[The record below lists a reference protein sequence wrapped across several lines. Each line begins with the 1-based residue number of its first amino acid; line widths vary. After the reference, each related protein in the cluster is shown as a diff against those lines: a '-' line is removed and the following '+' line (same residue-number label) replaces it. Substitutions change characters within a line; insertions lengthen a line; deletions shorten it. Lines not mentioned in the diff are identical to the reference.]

1 MPEELAPP
9 VVAVVV
15 SHDPGPWLEECLR
28 SLHAQDYPGL
38 TVLVIDQAS
47 EPPLAERIAAVTPD
61 FYLRRLETNVGF
73 GPGANA
79 VRGVV
84 EGASHFVFCHD
95 DVVLARDAIRQM
107 VEEAFRRNAGI
118 IGPKLVDPDD
128 VERILQL
135 GLGVDRFGAPVPRV
149 ERLEFDQAQHDEVQE
164 AFAVPGGCILVRADL
179 FEALGGF
186 DDQISMFGEDVDL
199 CWRARIAGARAFV
212 VPQAVVRHYEATA
225 SRRRER
231 PDARALQWRHEL
243 RAVLK
248 NYSRLRR
255 TMILVDLALLSVIE
269 ISYFYAVNRPQR
281 AHQVIDAWRWNYKP
295 ERRLKEARAAV
306 ESTRIV
312 SDFELRSLFSNRTSR
327 AWRFTQGRVEEL
339 LTSSWSRENRAN
351 VTLERDVAGSSRTRA
366 ERYVIAIAVLVLLIG
381 SRSLLVGHLPLMGGY
396 LPLPSPTALLRDF
409 FGGVPSDGIGR
420 IVPGSPALLLLGL
433 AGFVTFG
440 SMGLLLKV
448 LLVGSIVLGAVGI
461 ARLLRPFGNS
471 MARLVGVI
479 AYLFVP
485 LCWNDVAR
493 GDVLALVA
501 FAAAPFVISRL
512 LRATGIA
519 PFTST
524 RAPQSRIG
532 LVREVL
538 PFSLLLALLGSF
550 VPIAAIFTPVLALA
564 LGIGCAAF
572 GAWRAGLRALLVSLA
587 ALLGAA
593 ALTFPWSLSFFEPGA
608 SLNAVFGTLPSPG
621 LSPQLGAVLR
631 FELGPFGAGILGL
644 ALFAAAFFPLLVT
657 LGDRFKLAAVLW
669 IQLLAAALIVWA
681 ASEGWLDHTGG
692 LIRDLAPAFAALVA
706 VEIALG
712 VAVVK
717 DEIAR
722 SRFGW
727 RHILSLIFV
736 AVVAAGILPILGE
749 SLSGRYDVP
758 ATGDEAVL
766 DWIQPPSSHEL
777 QRVFYLGSA
786 VAVPG
791 SSFGVSGNVAGLI
804 TSPGLPEFPALL
816 PGGNVR
822 AVAGV
827 VDAVNDAESGLTI
840 RLGAS
845 LAAYGIRYIVVPTSA
860 APMLQQSNATPPAP
874 PPEILL
880 AALSAQSDLH
890 ELPSEA
896 GVLIFENTAWTGRGE
911 RFSGGTPAWL
921 RSSLIG
927 LELAL
932 VLGCLRW
939 LLLERRRRRARAR
952 DARAVAHLEP
962 AEMVELSVVGQGVPV

>member
-15 SHDPGPWLEECLR
+15 SHDPGPWLEECLN

-47 EPPLAERIAAVTPD
+47 EPPLADRIAAVTPD
-61 FYLRRLETNVGF
+61 FYLRRLESNVGF

-84 EGASHFVFCHD
+84 DGASHFVFCHD

-135 GLGVDRFGAPVPRV
+135 GLGVDRFGAPVQRV
-149 ERLEFDQAQHDEVQE
+149 ERLEFDQSQHDEVQE
-164 AFAVPGGCILVRADL
+164 AFAVPGGCILIRADL

-255 TMILVDLALLSVIE
+255 TLILGDLAVLSLIE
-269 ISYFYAVNRPQR
+269 ISYFYAFNRPQR
-281 AHQVIDAWRWNYKP
+281 ARQVIDAWRWNFKP
-295 ERRLKEARAAV
+295 ERRLKAARAAV
-306 ESTRIV
+306 EATRIV
-312 SDFELRSLFSNRTSR
+312 SDFELRSLFSHRTSR
-327 AWRFTQGRVEEL
+327 GWRFFQGRVENL
-339 LTSSWSRENRAN
+339 LTSWSQASRAN
-351 VTLERDVAGSSRTRA
+351 ATPERAVPASPRTRA
-366 ERYVIAIAVLVLLIG
+366 ERYGIAFAVLVFLIG
-381 SRSLLVGHLPLMGGY
+381 GRSLLAGHLPLMGGY
-396 LPLPSPTALLRDF
+396 LPLPSPAGCLRDF

-420 IVPGSPALLLLGL
+420 IVPASPALLLLGL
-433 AGFVTFG
+433 GGFVTFG

-448 LLVGSIVLGAVGI
+448 LIAGSIVLGAVGI
-461 ARLLRPFGNS
+461 ARLLRPFGSS

-519 PFTST
+519 PFTSSRAAST
-524 RAPQSRIG
+524 RTELA
-532 LVREVL
+532 REVL

-564 LGIGCAAF
+564 LGLGCAAF
-572 GAWRAGLRALLVSLA
+572 GAWRAGLRAVLVSLA

-593 ALTFPWSLSFFEPGA
+593 ALTFPWSLSFIERGS
-608 SLNAVFGTLPSPG
+608 SLNAVFGSLPSPG

-644 ALFAAAFFPLLVT
+644 ALFAAAVFPLLVT

-669 IQLLAAALIVWA
+669 IQLLAAALLVWA
-681 ASEGWLDHTGG
+681 TSEGWLDHTGG
-692 LIRDLAPAFAALVA
+692 LLRAIAPAFAVLVA

-727 RHILSLIFV
+727 RHILSLGFV
-736 AVVAAGILPILGE
+736 AIVAAGVLPILGA

-766 DWIQPPSSHEL
+766 DWIQPPTGHEL
-777 QRVFYLGSA
+777 QRVFYLGSV

-804 TSPGLPEFPALL
+804 TSPGLPQFPSLL
-816 PGGNVR
+816 PGGNVL
-822 AVAGV
+822 AVASV
-827 VDAVNDAESGLTI
+827 VNAVNDAESGLTI

-860 APMLQQSNATPPAP
+860 APMLQSSGTTPSAP

-896 GVLIFENTAWTGRGE
+896 GVLIFENTAWTGRGVPL
-911 RFSGGTPAWL
+911 RGGAPAWL
-921 RSSLIG
+921 RSVLIG
-927 LELAL
+927 VELAVL
-932 VLGCLRW
+932 LGCLRW
-939 LLLERRRRRARAR
+939 LVIERRRRRARVRGARR
-952 DARAVAHLEP
+952 DAHLDAVLTT
-962 AEMVELSVVGQGVPV
+962 AELAVVGGGVPV

>member
-15 SHDPGPWLEECLR
+15 SHDPGPWLEECLN

-38 TVLVIDQAS
+38 TVLIIDQAS
-47 EPPLAERIAAVTPD
+47 EPPLADRIAAVTPD
-61 FYLRRLETNVGF
+61 FYLRRLESNVGF

-84 EGASHFVFCHD
+84 DGASHFVFCHD

-118 IGPKLVDPDD
+118 IGPKFVDPDD
-128 VERILQL
+128 EERILQL
-135 GLGVDRFGAPVPRV
+135 GLGVDRFGAPVQRV

-164 AFAVPGGCILVRADL
+164 AFAVPGGCILIRADL

-255 TMILVDLALLSVIE
+255 TLVLVDLAVLSLIE
-269 ISYFYAVNRPQR
+269 IVYFFAVNRPQR
-281 AHQVIDAWRWNYKP
+281 AHQVIDAWRWNFQP
-295 ERRLKEARAAV
+295 ERRLREARAGV
-306 ESTRIV
+306 EATRIV
-312 SDFELRSLFSNRTSR
+312 SDFELRKLFSNRTSR
-327 AWRFTQGRVEEL
+327 AWRFIQGRVEQE
-339 LTSSWSRENRAN
+339 LTSAASKASASREH
-351 VTLERDVAGSSRTRA
+351 ERGESSRTRA
-366 ERYVIAIAVLVLLIG
+366 ERYGIVIAVLVLLIG
-381 SRSLLVGHLPLMGGY
+381 SRSLLAGHLPLMGGY
-396 LPLPSPTALLRDF
+396 LPLPSPTACLRDF

-420 IVPGSPALLLLGL
+420 IVPASPALLLLGL
-433 AGFVTFG
+433 GGFITFG

-448 LLVGSIVLGAVGI
+448 VIVASIVLGAVGV
-461 ARLLRPFGNS
+461 ARLLRPFGSS
-471 MARLVGVI
+471 MTRLVGAI

-485 LCWNDVAR
+485 LCWNDIAR

-501 FAAAPFVISRL
+501 FGGAPFVISRL
-512 LRATGIA
+512 LRATAIA
-519 PFTST
+519 PFASA
-524 RAPQSRIG
+524 RAASSRVA

-538 PFSLLLALLGSF
+538 PFSLLLALVGCF
-550 VPIAAIFTPVLALA
+550 VPIAAIFTPVLAIALA
-564 LGIGCAAF
+564 VGCSAF
-572 GAWRAGLRALLVSLA
+572 GAWRAGLRAVLISLA
-587 ALLGAA
+587 ALLGAGV
-593 ALTFPWSLSFFEPGA
+593 LTFPWSLSFVESGS
-608 SLNAVFGTLPSPG
+608 SLNAVFGSLPSPS
-621 LSPQLGAVLR
+621 LSPQLGAVVR
-631 FELGPFGAGILGL
+631 FELGPIGAGILGL
-644 ALFAAAFFPLLVT
+644 ALFAAAVFPLLVT
-657 LGDRFKLAAVLW
+657 VGDRFKLVAVLW
-669 IQLLAAALIVWA
+669 IQLLAAALLVWA
-681 ASEGWLDHTGG
+681 ASEGWLAHTGG
-692 LIRDLAPAFAALVA
+692 LLRALAAPFAALVA

-712 VAVVK
+712 ASVIR
-717 DEIAR
+717 DEIVR

-727 RHILSLIFV
+727 RHILSLVFAAI
-736 AVVAAGILPILGE
+736 AAAGLLPILGA
-749 SLSGRYDVP
+749 SLNGRYNVP

-766 DWIQPPSSHEL
+766 DWIQAPSSHEL

-786 VAVPG
+786 LAVPG
-791 SSFGVSGNVAGLI
+791 SSFGVSENVAGLI
-804 TSPGLPEFPALL
+804 TSPGLPQFTALL

-822 AVAGV
+822 AVVGV
-827 VDAVNDAESGLTI
+827 VNAVNDAESGLTI

-845 LAAYGIRYIVVPTSA
+845 LAAYGIRYIIVPTSA
-860 APMLQQSNATPPAP
+860 APNLQSSDTTPSAP

-896 GVLIFENTAWTGRGE
+896 GVLIFENTAWNGRAE
-911 RFSGGTPAWL
+911 LSRGGSPAWL
-921 RSSLIG
+921 RSALIA
-927 LELAL
+927 LELA
-932 VLGCLRW
+932 VILGCLRW
-939 LLLERRRRRARAR
+939 LLIERRRRRARAR
-952 DARAVAHLEP
+952 DSRHVARLEG
-962 AEMVELSVVGQGVPV
+962 VETAPERYVLDKSVPV